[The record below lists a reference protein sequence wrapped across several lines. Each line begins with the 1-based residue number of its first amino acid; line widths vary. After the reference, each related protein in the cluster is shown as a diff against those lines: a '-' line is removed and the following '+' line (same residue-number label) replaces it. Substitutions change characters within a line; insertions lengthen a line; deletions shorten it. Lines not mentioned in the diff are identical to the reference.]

1 MKETK
6 EYLSN
11 TKSYIKTFIKWIIV
25 AGITGAVGGFIG
37 GVFHRLIEFATE
49 YRVENSHIIYFLP
62 LAGLLIVFLY
72 RVMGLKKDP
81 GTNIVLS
88 SVSAEDKVPLA
99 MSPLIFL
106 STIITHLFGGSAG
119 REGAALQLGGSLAY
133 SIGKAFR
140 LDRQDMHTIV
150 LCGMSAVFSALFCT
164 PVTAA
169 VFAIEVVSIGI
180 VYYSAIMPCVIASFA
195 ACIISVA
202 LGNHAVA
209 YTIAVIPEFNF
220 MVIGKVLAVAF
231 ICGAFSI
238 VECVTLKKT
247 HKLLDKI
254 IPSPYVRVFA
264 GGLAIV
270 LLTLLIGNND
280 YNGAGMNVVERAIGG
295 EVIWYA
301 FILKL
306 IFTAVTIGSGFKGG
320 EIVPTFFIGATL
332 GALVGSIIGL
342 DVGFSA
348 AVGLIAMFCGV
359 VNCPVASIVL
369 SVELFG
375 AGGLPLF
382 ALSCAVSY
390 MMSGNYGLYSS
401 QKIMYSK
408 IKDEIIDKF
417 AN

>member
-1 MKETK
+1 
-6 EYLSN
+6 
-11 TKSYIKTFIKWIIV
+11 
-25 AGITGAVGGFIG
+25 
-37 GVFHRLIEFATE
+37 
-49 YRVENSHIIYFLP
+49 
-62 LAGLLIVFLY
+62 
-72 RVMGLKKDP
+72 
-81 GTNIVLS
+81 
-88 SVSAEDKVPLA
+88 
-99 MSPLIFL
+99 
-106 STIITHLFGGSAG
+106 
-119 REGAALQLGGSLAY
+119 
-133 SIGKAFR
+133 
-140 LDRQDMHTIV
+140 
-150 LCGMSAVFSALFCT
+150 
-164 PVTAA
+164 
-169 VFAIEVVSIGI
+169 
-180 VYYSAIMPCVIASFA
+180 
-195 ACIISVA
+195 
-202 LGNHAVA
+202 
-209 YTIAVIPEFNF
+209 
-220 MVIGKVLAVAF
+220 
-231 ICGAFSI
+231 
-238 VECVTLKKT
+238 
-247 HKLLDKI
+247 
-254 IPSPYVRVFA
+254 
-264 GGLAIV
+264 
-270 LLTLLIGNND
+270 
-280 YNGAGMNVVERAIGG
+280 MNVVERAIGG